1 MNIQHVIGGL
11 GNDTLLGNDEDNT
24 MVSNGG
30 NEVIGGRSGKDALI
44 VGDGDDFLYSNN
56 SLDAPAAHGSRD
68 ALVGLDGVD
77 TCVRSSQDDDY
88 VDPSCESVF
97 N

>member
-1 MNIQHVIGGL
+1 MIAL
-11 GNDTLLGNDEDNT
+11 G
-24 MVSNGG
+24 
-30 NEVIGGRSGKDALI
+30 
-44 VGDGDDFLYSNN
+44 GDGDDFLDSTS

-77 TCVRSSQDDDY
+77 TCVGSSQDDDY